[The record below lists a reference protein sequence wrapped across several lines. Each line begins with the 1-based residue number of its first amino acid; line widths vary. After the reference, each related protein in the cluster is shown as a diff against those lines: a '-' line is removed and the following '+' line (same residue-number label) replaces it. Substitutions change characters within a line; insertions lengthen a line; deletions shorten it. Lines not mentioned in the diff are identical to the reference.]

1 MTNTGGIPA
10 GWYHAQGDP
19 AGTFRYWDG
28 AQWIGE
34 PQVPAAAPG
43 PVGQFQPPQPPA
55 PPAPPAGG
63 FQASGVGA
71 PPSYGA
77 PGAPPTWNPQGA
89 GAYGASNLNVG
100 TPAEWWP
107 RALAYLLDCV
117 IYFGVFLA
125 GLILFVISVALS
137 AGFGIVMLG
146 VWIVTSIAF
155 PIWQFVFRQG
165 RTGQTIGKKKLNIKL
180 VRDNTGQP
188 VGAGMAFVR
197 LFLAGLFGSFLF
209 GIYTL
214 LDYLWPLWD
223 PEKKRL
229 TDKMITMS
237 VVTA

>member
-1 MTNTGGIPA
+1 MAFLPA
-10 GWYHAQGDP
+10 GITPKVTLLARF
-19 AGTFRYWDG
+19 ATGTVRSGLVNRKF
-28 AQWIGE
+28 
-34 PQVPAAAPG
+34 
-43 PVGQFQPPQPPA
+43 PQPLPVRSGSSSNPSRRA